1 MLCFVNQFKIILD
14 NSFSIGTWMMKARLC
29 LICLV
34 LLCGF
39 CLGGPADNISIDDVF
54 STLRAQIQNL
64 RSLEMRCVVTTDTPN
79 SRGKPLKEPTPEEQK
94 RLQSLPKEFRDY
106 LMKIAREGSIERDEL
121 HFLFEGNKFAKYIAH
136 KEWAGSF
143 DDFEN
148 AALLVDNHTAC
159 AFNGRKYQLLVN
171 GVMHVSSKGTYPGM
185 SSSTPF
191 FLEAFRFARAAKTQK
206 QVSLDMLRS
215 EDTWEELKQHAVITG
230 RQKVG
235 EYLCIVVELV
245 IPNLNSQGKLI
256 TRRVYLGENLGYFP
270 VRYEAMLGDAHTL
283 VTEFEAE
290 NIRKFQGPDG
300 KTFHLFGKS
309 TSRAWLTTGELN
321 HITKTEI
328 DLDNVVYNADMPDSE
343 FNLPLAGVTEYA
355 DHDNPNYRFILS
367 DRMALSPTAEP
378 QEKSATAP
386 ATVNL
391 KGKILN
397 SDGSPAAGI
406 LYSCRSESS
415 LFFLPINYPATD
427 SNGSFFIPKVSSNE
441 PVDFWVIPSPN
452 NVQIWTGIMPEHKV
466 LLFHLNPEK
475 FLELPPDWKASLYI
489 ETSAVKSSRIKV
501 QENISFAVPDLQGN
515 QVSFEFDTFKNKVI
529 LLNIFG
535 SWCGHCNEEIPYLVD
550 IKKKYANQDF
560 EIIGIAFEE
569 DSGEVAKNK
578 VRELVQRQNINYPVL
593 FGGQS
598 KRSNVLSTIK
608 GLDTFFGYPT
618 TIFIGRDGKVKE
630 VKIGFISNNPEMTEW
645 QVNQFEK
652 IIVKLLNKTTEN

>member
-1 MLCFVNQFKIILD
+1 
-14 NSFSIGTWMMKARLC
+14 MMKIRLC

-39 CLGGPADNISIDDVF
+39 CLGEPAEKISIDKVF
-54 STLRAQIQNL
+54 STMRAQIQNL
-64 RSLEMRCVVTTDTPN
+64 RSLEMRCIVTIDTPN
-79 SRGKPLKEPTPEEQK
+79 SRGKPLREPTPEEQK
-94 RLQSLPKEFRDY
+94 RLQSLPKEFQDY
-106 LMKIAREGSIERDEL
+106 LMKVAREGSIERKEL

-148 AALLVDNHTAC
+148 ASLLVDNHTAN
-159 AFNGRKYQLLVN
+159 AFNGRKYQLLMN
-171 GVMHVSSKGTYPGM
+171 GVMHVSSKGTLPGM
-185 SSSTPF
+185 SPSNPS
-191 FLEAFRFARAAKTQK
+191 FLEAFRFARTAKTQK
-206 QVSLDMLRS
+206 QISLDMLRR
-215 EDTWEELKQHAVITG
+215 ENTWEELKQHAVITG

-235 EYLCIVVELV
+235 EHSCIVVELV

-256 TRRVYLGENLGYFP
+256 TRQVYLGEDLGYFP

-309 TSRAWLTTGELN
+309 TSRAWLITRELLRITTC
-321 HITKTEI
+321 EI
-328 DLDNVVYNADMPDSE
+328 DLDNVVYNADIPDSE
-343 FNLPLAGVTEYA
+343 FSLPLAGVTEYA
-355 DHDNPNYRFILS
+355 DRDNPNYRFILS
-367 DRMALSPTAEP
+367 DRRALSPAAEP
-378 QEKSATAP
+378 QKEESAIAP
-386 ATVNL
+386 AVVSL

-406 LYSCRSESS
+406 PYSCRSESS
-415 LFFLPINYPATD
+415 LFFLPFNYPTTD
-427 SNGSFFIPKVSSNE
+427 PNGSFFIPKVSSNE

-466 LLFHLNPEK
+466 LLFHLDPEK

-489 ETSAVKSSRIKV
+489 ETSAVKSSHIKV

-515 QVSFEFDTFKNKVI
+515 QVSFKSDTFKDKVI

-535 SWCGHCNEEIPYLVD
+535 SWCGHCNKEIPYLVD

-569 DSGEVAKNK
+569 DSGEVAKTK

-593 FGGQS
+593 FGGRS
-598 KRSNVLSTIK
+598 KKSNVLSKIK

-618 TIFIGRDGKVKE
+618 TIFIGRDGKVKD
-630 VKIGFISNNPEMTEW
+630 VKVGFISTEW
-645 QVNQFEK
+645 QVNQFKK
-652 IIVKLLNKTTEN
+652 IIVKLLKETTEN